1 MHIHAES
8 VRPLAV
14 TLIIPPV
21 VPKVPPTPWVL
32 TKTGYNSARLVIDA
46 TLTRAEV
53 YKLIGQ
59 LERLGLSL

>member
-1 MHIHAES
+1 MS
-8 VRPLAV
+8 
-14 TLIIPPV
+14 IIVPPV

-59 LERLGLSL
+59 LERLGGSL